1 VIIIVTIPTV
11 TTTGVI
17 KTGIWFSEQSDN
29 KRGYVD
35 FE

>member
-1 VIIIVTIPTV
+1 VIFIVTISTV

-17 KTGIWFSEQSDN
+17 KTGIWFSEQLDN
-29 KRGYVD
+29 KIGYVD